1 MLTTH
6 KYTCTHTYTHSQI
19 HLETCTLTKTLAH
32 KLTYTQIVN
41 TDTDTC
47 SQDSYKNKATHIHN
61 NVYLFENKEN

>member
-19 HLETCTLTKTLAH
+19 HLEKCTLTKTLAYNY

-41 TDTDTC
+41 RDITDT
-47 SQDSYKNKATHIHN
+47 SSEDSYKNKDTHIR
-61 NVYLFENKEN
+61 V